1 MIGGRVGMT
10 VAADLSANLF
20 AAVLLVMIVLLAAP
34 SGGGA
39 PAPVAPT
46 IEVDTDVVAV
56 RRAALGPDD
65 LVAHLALR
73 QPGSPALVL
82 DLHADRIEIRLP
94 GRARGEVTA
103 LDGSA
108 ARLDGRLRRALE
120 TPGPVALFVFE
131 PAAYPRVAEALTA
144 AGRLWREISVPA
156 ALRSRTGEG
165 GSAWS
170 PAFLA
175 LAERRPDAARF
186 RRDLAALLAGAGDER
201 VDRRVGGSSGT
212 PGATPTAREE
222 TPDLL
227 ERLRRL
233 WSGVVT
239 FVTLALAAGVILK
252 AEFGH
257 ARRPAHVRPAPDGSK
272 GEGS

>member
-34 SGGGA
+34 SGGE
-39 PAPVAPT
+39 PRSTVAPT
-46 IEVDTDVVAV
+46 VEVESDVVAV
-56 RRAALGPDD
+56 RRTPLGPDD
-65 LVAHLALR
+65 LVAHLASR
-73 QPGSPALVL
+73 QPGSPALVI
-82 DLHADRIEIRLP
+82 DLHADRIEIRPP
-94 GRARGEVTA
+94 GRARGEVVP
-103 LDGSA
+103 LDGGVL
-108 ARLDGRLRRALE
+108 RLDSRVRRALE
-120 TPGPVALFVFE
+120 TPGAVALFVFE
-131 PAAYPRVAEALTA
+131 PAAYPPIAELLTA
-144 AGRLWREISVPA
+144 AGRTWREISVPA
-156 ALRSRTGEG
+156 ALRSRTGDG

-201 VDRRVGGSSGT
+201 ADRRVGGVDGT
-212 PGATPTAREE
+212 PGGTPAARDD

-227 ERLRRL
+227 ERLRRIWNAL
-233 WSGVVT
+233 VT
-239 FVTLALAAGVILK
+239 FVTLALAVGVILK

-257 ARRPAHVRPAPDGSK
+257 GRRSAPSGPARNGPK
-272 GEGS
+272 GAGP